1 MNWNI
6 HITQEAEQDLNAAV
20 DYIEYVLK
28 NPIAADNLI
37 DEAEDAIQNLSTD
50 AELHQIVSDKVLE
63 SWSIRFIRIKNYL
76 AFYTIDKETNTV
88 YIIRFLY
95 EKSNWSSILKHSS
108 YSK

>member
-6 HITQEAEQDLNAAV
+6 HITQEAEQDLNAAA

-28 NPIAADNLI
+28 NHIAADNLI
-37 DEAEDAIQNLSTD
+37 DEAEDKIQKLTTD
-50 AELHQIVSDKVLE
+50 AEIHQIVSDEILK

-76 AFYTIDKETNTV
+76 VFYTIDKEMNTV

-95 EKSNWSSILKHSS
+95 EKSILTFANTA
-108 YSK
+108 YLIY